1 MYRYRQ
7 IREEEMSQD
16 LQPQSGC
23 CSCHG
28 SNDRG
33 SQSEGQ
39 PLYRSMPILKLAG
52 AIALF
57 VLGLIFQNSLRSTPG
72 AIGEYAIFL
81 AVYFISGWTV
91 LTTAGRNI
99 LKGEIFDENFLMT
112 VATLGAIALQELP
125 EAAGVMLFF
134 NIGEM
139 FQEFSVSRS
148 RRSIQSLLKVRPES
162 AHLYMNGEVQT
173 VDPDTVEVGATIVV
187 KPGEKVPLD
196 GEILGGTSQL
206 DTSALTGESVPQGV
220 TIGDRVLAGSI
231 NQSGVLTI
239 RTTKLFGESSIAKI
253 LDLVENASSK
263 KAKPEKF
270 ITRFARIY
278 TPIVVGLS
286 LLVALI
292 PPLVIPGATS
302 QEWVYRALVILVIS
316 CPCGLVISIP
326 LAYFG
331 GVGCA
336 AKQGIL
342 VKGSMFLDT
351 LRDINTVVFDK
362 TGTLTKGVFEVNQ
375 IVTHNGYS
383 SDELLETA
391 AKVEAHSNHPIARA
405 IREAYGGAIDFNEIS
420 NYEEISGHG
429 IRANVLEK
437 SVLAGNDRLLH
448 RENIDHD
455 RSVCQLDSAV
465 AHLVVDRHYIGYI
478 SIEDDLK
485 EDAESAIRQLRE
497 LGIDRAVMLTGD
509 NDPIA
514 AKMAAQL
521 GLNDYRANLLP
532 EDKVTALEEIL
543 RGDRK
548 VAYIGDGINDAP
560 VLARADI
567 GIAMGG
573 LGSDAAIETADA
585 VIASDAPSKLP
596 QAIRIARQTYRIVWQ
611 NIGFAMGIKA
621 LFILFG
627 AIGIAT
633 MWGAVFADV
642 GVALLAILNAT
653 RLLGYR

>member
-1 MYRYRQ
+1 MSEDLRQ
-7 IREEEMSQD
+7 
-16 LQPQSGC
+16 QSGC

-33 SQSEGQ
+33 SKSEGT

-57 VLGLIFQNSLRSTPG
+57 VLGLIFQDSLRSTPG
-72 AIGEYAIFL
+72 AIGEYLVFL
-81 AVYFISGWTV
+81 AVYFLSGWTV

-148 RRSIQSLLKVRPES
+148 RRSIQSLLEVRPDS
-162 AHLYMNGEVQT
+162 AHLYINGEVQT
-173 VDPDTVEVGATIVV
+173 VDPDTVAVGETILV

-196 GEILGGTSQL
+196 GEVLDGTSQV

-220 TIGDRVLAGSI
+220 TAGDRVLAGSI
-231 NQSGVLTI
+231 NQSGLLKI
-239 RTTKLFGESSIAKI
+239 RTTRLFGESSIAKI

-270 ITRFARIY
+270 ITKFARIY

-342 VKGSMFLDT
+342 VKGSTFLDT

-362 TGTLTKGVFEVNQ
+362 TGTLTKGVFAVNQ

-405 IREAYGGAIDFNEIS
+405 IRDAYGEAIDFNEIS

-465 AHLVVDRHYIGYI
+465 AHLVVDRNYIGYI
-478 SIEDDLK
+478 SIEDDIK
-485 EDAESAIRQLRE
+485 EDAAPAIHQLQE

-509 NDPIA
+509 NDLIA
-514 AKMAAQL
+514 AKIANKL
-521 GLNDYRANLLP
+521 GLDDYRANLLP
-532 EDKVTALEEIL
+532 EDKVTALEGIL

-548 VAYIGDGINDAP
+548 VAYVGDGINDAP

-596 QAIRIARQTYRIVWQ
+596 QAVRIARQTYRIVWQ

-621 LFILFG
+621 LFIGLG